1 MASLSFAGEKEAR
14 LTRKGAAAGQSC
26 CYQSEPTPAAPGP
39 KCGRRAEPR
48 TKQHN
53 VPPPHTHT
61 HQMCSDRKAARP
73 RFFAAVSHSGSE
85 GPYPA
90 PPPPPT
96 WPTPSSRHFPGE
108 HRLLHPSP
116 AQAGGG
122 GEGRKEGERREDG
135 GWTAQ
140 SRGRLSRGRTLT
152 GLREQ
157 FALDEREGSA
167 LKAERWEG
175 SGGRWGWVVVVRHS
189 GGRRRRED
197 G

>member
-1 MASLSFAGEKEAR
+1 MASISVAGEKEAR
-14 LTRKGAAAGQSC
+14 LTRKGAAVGQSC
-26 CYQSEPTPAAPGP
+26 CFQSEPTPAAPRP

-53 VPPPHTHT
+53 VPPPKKKHTHT
-61 HQMCSDRKAARP
+61 HTRCAVTERQQGLASSQLCPIQAAR
-73 RFFAAVSHSGSE
+73 VH
-85 GPYPA
+85 
-90 PPPPPT
+90 PPTPPT

-116 AQAGGG
+116 AQTGGG
-122 GEGRKEGERREDG
+122 GEGRKEAERREDG
-135 GWTAQ
+135 GWTPQ

-175 SGGRWGWVVVVRHS
+175 SGGRWGW
-189 GGRRRRED
+189 GWW
-197 G
+197 

>member
-1 MASLSFAGEKEAR
+1 MRKRPGSPAR
-14 LTRKGAAAGQSC
+14 VQQRARAAATNPNPLQRRRGQN
-26 CYQSEPTPAAPGP
+26 AAG
-39 KCGRRAEPR
+39 
-48 TKQHN
+48 
-53 VPPPHTHT
+53 VPSQGQNSITCPPLPPSPPHT

-85 GPYPA
+85 GPSPA

-122 GEGRKEGERREDG
+122 GEGRKEGERREEG

-189 GGRRRRED
+189 GGGRRRED